1 MPESRREPKLLF
13 VAGCVV
19 SAAGAAPCSGVA
31 SLTGLFFAS
40 SARTSKKDLSSFFVP
55 LPALVSDAA
64 CGLVVC
70 GFAACASK

>member
-1 MPESRREPKLLF
+1 MPESRREPKFLF
-13 VAGCVV
+13 GAVGVV
-19 SAAGAAPCSGVA
+19 SAAGAVPCAGTV